1 MAVEPAPVSDAAL
14 HGTEEDF
21 QALEASIERLAK
33 IGNDAIAFANEN
45 REFHSIIAR
54 ASANPVL
61 ETFWSTISILASGEH
76 HGLSYTANNRAH
88 IVKAHRRILDACRR
102 RQPDEE
108 IGRAHVRTPVTNAH
122 LVCRLLHEQKKEQLQ
137 KSK

>member
-1 MAVEPAPVSDAAL
+1 MRISDWSSDVCSSDL
-14 HGTEEDF
+14 
-21 QALEASIERLAK
+21 
-33 IGNDAIAFANEN
+33 
-45 REFHSIIAR
+45 

-102 RQPDEE
+102 RQPDEAVRE
-108 IGRAHVRTPVTNAH
+108 MTEHLGELDHHIKTRYQHIVGEPMKIAFRPGRRIGRGDTPDTTLQHTTPHETTYWKEDVR
-122 LVCRLLHEQKKEQLQ
+122 
-137 KSK
+137 KSTYR